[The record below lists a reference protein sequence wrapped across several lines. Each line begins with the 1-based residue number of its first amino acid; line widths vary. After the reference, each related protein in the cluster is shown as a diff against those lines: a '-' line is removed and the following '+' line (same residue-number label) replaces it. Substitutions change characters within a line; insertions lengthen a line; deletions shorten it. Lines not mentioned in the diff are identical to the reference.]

1 MEQEERSSKILQK
14 IFGSP
19 KNTTCQKIL
28 GFYRNTA
35 LVIKNALLQKIKR
48 LVKSS
53 ALGKTVALNNTGL
66 PETANFLLYRFVQ
79 VRGCT
84 AVQNSGT
91 SDSTSTSGAGTVHCT
106 WYTGTLQY
114 LIQR

>member
-1 MEQEERSSKILQK
+1 MPENTRLLQEYS
-14 IFGSP
+14 
-19 KNTTCQKIL
+19 TCNK
-28 GFYRNTA
+28 
-35 LVIKNALLQKIKR
+35 KALLQKIKR

-66 PETANFLLYRFVQ
+66 PETTNFLLYRFVQ

-106 WYTGTLQY
+106 LG
-114 LIQR
+114 RVENSKNEN